1 MRLVIKFLLVM
12 RQIEYGLYFHEGL
25 SSKKRKLN
33 IPIYMTHSTYKPQ
46 RIHVGHKQMRCRVVH
61 LCDE

>member
-33 IPIYMTHSTYKPQ
+33 IPIYMTHSTNLQTAAYPCRPQ
-46 RIHVGHKQMRCRVVH
+46 TDALSCGTFI
-61 LCDE
+61 